1 MMRRRLYIYR
11 VGATDRCALTALK
24 NEPRLPP
31 VAAPDCWRLWM
42 QISPPLEQH
51 RRYGFDIRAA
61 VQAIIAN
68 GYYLFTGSRVLLRQ
82 RPLAPSMPTAPAEHN
97 DG

>member
-1 MMRRRLYIYR
+1 MRKRLYIYR
-11 VGATDRCALTALK
+11 IGATNRCALAAVK

-31 VAAPDCWRLWM
+31 VAAPDNWCFWM
-42 QISPPLEQH
+42 QISPPQAQH

-61 VQAIIAN
+61 VQGIITD
-68 GYYLFTGSRVLLRQ
+68 GYYLFTGSGVLLRQ
-82 RPLAPSMPTAPAEHN
+82 RPLARSTPAAPAEHT